1 MCTCARTHTNVQALA
16 ISCIQV
22 ACLSLCVPL
31 CVSLCLCDYC
41 LHCGLSHQRTHSI
54 ISEDTFYLSENTFY
68 HIACIV
74 VPPLLPAPL
83 PGRLT
88 QTYGAY
94 RTYWRSTRR
103 RERRLQMPSSLKS
116 QLFAILSNKLRL
128 HVCDTVCVCVC
139 VCTRQYV
146 CTCVCG
152 KICACLMVDCVNVDI
167 ERSGRLSTLSPPMQ
181 LS

>member
-1 MCTCARTHTNVQALA
+1 MHVCAHTHKCAGSSDFLH
-16 ISCIQV
+16 SGR
-22 ACLSLCVPL
+22 LSF
-31 CVSLCLCDYC
+31 SLCLCDYC

-74 VPPLLPAPL
+74 ALPLLPAPL

-139 VCTRQYV
+139 VYPAVCVYV
-146 CTCVCG
+146 CVWQNL
-152 KICACLMVDCVNVDI
+152 CLLH
-167 ERSGRLSTLSPPMQ
+167 GRLCQ
-181 LS
+181 C